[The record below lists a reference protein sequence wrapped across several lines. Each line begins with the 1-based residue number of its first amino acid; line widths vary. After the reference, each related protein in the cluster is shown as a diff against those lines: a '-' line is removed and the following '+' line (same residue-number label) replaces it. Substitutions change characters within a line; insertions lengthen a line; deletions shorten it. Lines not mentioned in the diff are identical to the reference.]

1 MQQRTNKPS
10 QNQMKLKSFRQRGRE
25 LKDSYLHRGKKGRRQ
40 QCEEEGRRQQRGGR
54 QRQRETR
61 GVNKKG
67 LFFPMCQTRLQERR
81 ETWQMREMTL

>member
-1 MQQRTNKPS
+1 
-10 QNQMKLKSFRQRGRE
+10 MKLKSFRQRGRE

-67 LFFPMCQTRLQERR
+67 LFFLCAKRDFKR
-81 ETWQMREMTL
+81 EEKPGKCEK